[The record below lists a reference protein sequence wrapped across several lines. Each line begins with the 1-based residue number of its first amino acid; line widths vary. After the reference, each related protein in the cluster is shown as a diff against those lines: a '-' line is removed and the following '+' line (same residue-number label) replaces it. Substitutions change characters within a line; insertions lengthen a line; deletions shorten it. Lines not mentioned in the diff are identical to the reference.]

1 MSPRLAQGLWFT
13 ARRVIGTLEVDDED
27 IVMYRYEGV
36 LKCRRSAA
44 RQSDNNGATI
54 DQWLDGSRTMADQE
68 GIDGRREGMAC
79 RGEEQGESYTKQRM
93 GAKIC
98 KGGLLFLEL
107 QGRLES
113 YSTAVLLRG

>member
-1 MSPRLAQGLWFT
+1 
-13 ARRVIGTLEVDDED
+13 
-27 IVMYRYEGV
+27 MYRYEGV

-68 GIDGRREGMAC
+68 GIDGRREGSVNKVGSKRFEDAAAAAGVAC
-79 RGEEQGESYTKQRM
+79 RGEEQGECYKKQRM

-98 KGGLLFLEL
+98 KGGLLLLEL